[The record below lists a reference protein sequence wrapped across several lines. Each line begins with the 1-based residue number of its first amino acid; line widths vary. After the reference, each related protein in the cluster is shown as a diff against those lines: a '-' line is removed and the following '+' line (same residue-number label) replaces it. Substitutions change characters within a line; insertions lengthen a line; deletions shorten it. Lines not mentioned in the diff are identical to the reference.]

1 MAKVDWAKREA
12 FAQAYAEHGN
22 ASRAARQA
30 GVPEQSAHSMG
41 YKWLR
46 DQRVVELV
54 RDAMNDRL
62 KALGP
67 VAIGVVR
74 DIMLSDQVSAQ
85 TRLHAAR
92 DILDRLGWV
101 PPRRVIHEDRTEKSV
116 EEMTRAELEYL
127 VAGLPDTNADDEEAY
142 FASCDHDALQAHDG
156 YRQGAR

>member
-1 MAKVDWAKREA
+1 MAKADWIKREA
-12 FAQAYAEHGN
+12 LAQAYAEHGN

-30 GVPEQSAHSMG
+30 GVPDQSAHSMG

-46 DQRVVELV
+46 DQRVVEMV

-67 VAIGVVR
+67 LAIGVVR
-74 DIMLSDQVSAQ
+74 DIMLSEQVSAQ

-92 DILDRLGWV
+92 DVLDRLGWV
-101 PPRRVIHEDRTEKSV
+101 PPRRVIHEERTEKSV

-127 VAGLPDTNADDEEAY
+127 VAGLPGTDTDEEEAY
-142 FASCDHDALQAHDG
+142 RPNYEHDALLAHDG

>member
-1 MAKVDWAKREA
+1 
-12 FAQAYAEHGN
+12 
-22 ASRAARQA
+22 
-30 GVPEQSAHSMG
+30 MG

-46 DQRVVELV
+46 DRRVVEMV

-67 VAIGVVR
+67 LAIGVVR

-101 PPRRVIHEDRTEKSV
+101 PPRRVIHEDHAEKSV

-127 VAGLPDTNADDEEAY
+127 VAGLPGTNADDEEAY
-142 FASCDHDALQAHDG
+142 LPDCERDALLTHDG

>member
-1 MAKVDWAKREA
+1 MAKADWIKREA
-12 FAQAYAEHGN
+12 FARAYADCGN
-22 ASRAARQA
+22 ASQAARQA

-46 DQRVVELV
+46 DRRVVEMV

-67 VAIGVVR
+67 LAIGVVR

-101 PPRRVIHEDRTEKSV
+101 PPRRVIQEDCVEKSV
-116 EEMTRAELEYL
+116 EEMTQAELEYL
-127 VAGLPDTNADDEEAY
+127 VAGQPHTDADGDESYRSAY
-142 FASCDHDALQAHDG
+142 GHDALLAHDG

>member
-1 MAKVDWAKREA
+1 MARADWAKREA

-41 YKWLR
+41 YRWLR

-67 VAIGVVR
+67 MAIGVVR
-74 DIMLSDQVSAQ
+74 DIMLSDQVSPQ

-101 PPRRVIHEDRTEKSV
+101 PPRRVILEERAEKSI

-127 VAGLPDTNADDEEAY
+127 VHGMNGEDAPDEEPDWLS
-142 FASCDHDALQAHDG
+142 FEHDG
-156 YRQGAR
+156 GTGHTRI

>member
-1 MAKVDWAKREA
+1 MAKIDTAKREA
-12 FAQAYAEHGN
+12 FARAYAYCGN

-30 GVPEQSAHSMG
+30 GVPDQSAHSMG

-67 VAIGVVR
+67 LAIGVVR
-74 DIMLSDQVSAQ
+74 DILLSEQVSAQ

-101 PPRRVIHEDRTEKSV
+101 PPRRVIQEERVQKSV
-116 EEMTRAELEYL
+116 KEMSRAELEEL
-127 VAGLPDTNADDEEAY
+127 VGSMTGVDADYDDDGWTAGDGSGALTAY
-142 FASCDHDALQAHDG
+142 
-156 YRQGAR
+156 R